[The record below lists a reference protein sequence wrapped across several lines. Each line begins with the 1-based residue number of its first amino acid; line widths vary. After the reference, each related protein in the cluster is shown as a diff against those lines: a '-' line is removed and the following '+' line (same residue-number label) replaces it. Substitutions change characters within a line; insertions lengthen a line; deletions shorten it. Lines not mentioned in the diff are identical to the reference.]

1 MRSIVIQ
8 VGMEIQFTAI
18 CSGNN
23 TLTAIALSAQ
33 TNLTW
38 YYMDDI
44 NQNQNNDKHVI
55 GQLGQQVRHLND
67 GLTSVYETT
76 RLLTSPMDLPQ
87 VLEIVVRTVAESLGV
102 HAAGLRLLDKETGM
116 LVLKATYGLSDDYKS
131 KGPVTAK
138 ESELNQKALCG
149 QAIVVE
155 DMRTD
160 PHFKR
165 HHDAIIREGVISN
178 LSIGLL
184 FKNKG
189 IGILRLYSK
198 TLRRFSPEDISLAR
212 TVASQSASAIV
223 NARLY
228 REALEGERIARQIK
242 LAGEVQR
249 HLIPLTPPDVSGLDL
264 AGIYVPCHDVGG
276 DFYDM
281 IPLSENRLVL
291 AIGDI
296 MGKGIPASLKMAT
309 LRSSLRAYSETI
321 TSMEELITRVNRMFY
336 HDIELGE
343 FATMFCAF
351 YNSNTA
357 ELSYC
362 NCGHEP
368 PILIRNNEV
377 IDLDQGGLVL
387 GVDQNASYSPT
398 QITLES
404 GDMIVMY
411 TDGLG
416 EALNF
421 EREMFGR
428 NRIVNAARATIDMP
442 AHQAAKSIL
451 WLMRKFTGL
460 TKRFDDTAIVV
471 LKKL

>member
-1 MRSIVIQ
+1 MNDMKQ
-8 VGMEIQFTAI
+8 
-18 CSGNN
+18 N
-23 TLTAIALSAQ
+23 
-33 TNLTW
+33 
-38 YYMDDI
+38 DD
-44 NQNQNNDKHVI
+44 NAKQVI
-55 GQLGQQVRHLND
+55 GQLDKQVRHLND
-67 GLTSVYETT
+67 GLTSVYETA
-76 RLLTSPMDLPQ
+76 RLLTSPMELHQ
-87 VLEIVVRTVAESLGV
+87 VLDIVVKTIAESLGV
-102 HAAGLRLLDKETGM
+102 EAAGLRLLDDETGE
-116 LVLKATYGLSDDYKS
+116 LVLMATYGLSEEYKN

-138 ESELNQKALCG
+138 ESELNGKALSG

-165 HHDAIIREGVISN
+165 HHNAILREGVISN
-178 LSIGLL
+178 LSIGMLY
-184 FKNKG
+184 KGRG

-198 TLRRFSPEDISLAR
+198 KLRRFSAEDISLAR
-212 TVASQSASAIV
+212 TVASQSAAAIV
-223 NARLY
+223 NGRLY
-228 REALEGERIARQIK
+228 REALEGERVARQVR

-249 HLIPLTPPDVSGLDL
+249 RLIPLTPPRVAGLDL
-264 AGIYVPCHDVGG
+264 AGIYVPCHEVGG

-321 TSMEELITRVNRMFY
+321 TSMGELLIRVNRMFY

-357 ELSYC
+357 ALSYC

-368 PILIRNNEV
+368 PILIRNNRV

-387 GVDQNASYSPT
+387 GVDQNASYTPSEV
-398 QITLES
+398 TLEPN
-404 GDMIVMY
+404 DMVVMY
-411 TDGLG
+411 TDGLA

-428 NRIVNAARATIDMP
+428 TRIIKAARASADMS
-442 AHQAAKSIL
+442 AQQAAKNIL